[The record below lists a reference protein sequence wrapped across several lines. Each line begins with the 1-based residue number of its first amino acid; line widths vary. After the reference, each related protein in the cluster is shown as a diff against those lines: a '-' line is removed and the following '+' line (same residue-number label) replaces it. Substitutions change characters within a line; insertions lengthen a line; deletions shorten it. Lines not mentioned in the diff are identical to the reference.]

1 MAIKGDC
8 KITLEEA
15 EEKKENKGKGALAA
29 VSDSSMLLF
38 ILRKGNFAQSS
49 NLQRNLFHFFFTFFG
64 LMNGLPGCE
73 DGDQEPYS
81 GELKT
86 QQYHRLALG
95 NISDYCLLNYP
106 LKI

>member
-15 EEKKENKGKGALAA
+15 EEKKENKGKGALVA

-49 NLQRNLFHFFFTFFG
+49 NLQRNLFHFFLHF
-64 LMNGLPGCE
+64 
-73 DGDQEPYS
+73 
-81 GELKT
+81 
-86 QQYHRLALG
+86 LG
-95 NISDYCLLNYP
+95 
-106 LKI
+106 